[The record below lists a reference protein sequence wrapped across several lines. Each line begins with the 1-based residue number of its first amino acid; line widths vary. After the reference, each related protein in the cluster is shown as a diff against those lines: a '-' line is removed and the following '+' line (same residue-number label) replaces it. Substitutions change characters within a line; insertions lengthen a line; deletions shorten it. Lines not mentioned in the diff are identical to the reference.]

1 MRFPLFPFVVCF
13 SAILVISCGTD
24 NSNTQEPVTEFNSGA
39 ADEQLELGKQSGF
52 KAKGGQRSASNQKGK
67 SKKQEDE
74 DDEENDCDD
83 ESAGGGGANTQP
95 PVTQPP
101 TPPKPQ
107 PPAPQPPA
115 PQPPAPQPPA
125 PQPPAPQPPAP
136 QPPAPQPPAPQPPV
150 DPLAKLQ
157 ADYNGGIK
165 AIIDTK
171 CQTCHV
177 GRQSNMKDFASVKQ
191 WSSAAASEV
200 SKGSMPIGAALP
212 AADKTSL
219 LNFLNALKVL
229 P

>member
-13 SAILVISCGTD
+13 SAILAVSCGTD
-24 NSNTQEPVTEFNSGA
+24 NSNTQEPVTELNSGA

-52 KAKGGQRSASNQKGK
+52 KSKGGQDSASKKKGK
-67 SKKQEDE
+67 SKKQKNDE
-74 DDEENDCDD
+74 DDDEDEDCDD
-83 ESAGGGGANTQP
+83 ESAGGGGSNT
-95 PVTQPP
+95 
-101 TPPKPQ
+101 
-107 PPAPQPPA
+107 
-115 PQPPAPQPPA
+115 
-125 PQPPAPQPPAP
+125 

-177 GRQSNMKDFASVKQ
+177 GRGSNMKDFASVKQ

-200 SKGSMPIGAALP
+200 SKGSMPLGAPLS

>member
-125 PQPPAPQPPAP
+125 PQPP
-136 QPPAPQPPAPQPPV
+136 V